1 MNASSLDEKE
11 LEKKEEEKKGEGREA
26 SVLRSRSL
34 GKLHGAH
41 GGEQYEL
48 GEEQRGEL
56 AIFDARRD
64 KGTRGS
70 QAAGAQKI
78 VRASSSCPRQR
89 KRERESVAGRLRL
102 KARRESGIER
112 GD

>member
-11 LEKKEEEKKGEGREA
+11 REKGREKEKEKGEGGE
-26 SVLRSRSL
+26 LRSRSL

-41 GGEQYEL
+41 RGEQYEL

-78 VRASSSCPRQR
+78 VRASSSCPRH
-89 KRERESVAGRLRL
+89 REREGE
-102 KARRESGIER
+102 RE
-112 GD
+112 

>member
-1 MNASSLDEKE
+1 MKKRER
-11 LEKKEEEKKGEGREA
+11 KEEKRKRKRGKGA
-26 SVLRSRSL
+26 SALRSRSL

-78 VRASSSCPRQR
+78 VRASSSCPRH
-89 KRERESVAGRLRL
+89 RERERERGSESVAGRLRL

>member
-11 LEKKEEEKKGEGREA
+11 REKGREKEKEKGKGA
-26 SVLRSRSL
+26 SALRSRSL

-78 VRASSSCPRQR
+78 VRASSSCPRH
-89 KRERESVAGRLRL
+89 REREGE
-102 KARRESGIER
+102 RE
-112 GD
+112 